1 MEIILEREEKSVIWG
16 RGGSNGRTG
25 SDLGKKLSHVSK
37 TGRQMR
43 IGELRESSP
52 V

>member
-1 MEIILEREEKSVIWG
+1 MEIILEREEKSMIWG

-25 SDLGKKLSHVSK
+25 SDLRKKQEPH
-37 TGRQMR
+37 QQD
-43 IGELRESSP
+43 RETDENRRAER

>member
-16 RGGSNGRTG
+16 RGSSNGRTG
-25 SDLGKKLSHVSK
+25 SDLRKKQESC
-37 TGRQMR
+37 QQD
-43 IGELRESSP
+43 RETDENRRAER

>member
-1 MEIILEREEKSVIWG
+1 MEITLEREEKSVILG

-25 SDLGKKLSHVSK
+25 SDLRKKQEPHQQDRE
-37 TGRQMR
+37 TDEDRRAGR
-43 IGELRESSP
+43 